1 MKKLLLGIIFLSII
15 LLPTNIVQAKS
26 YNFGGY
32 YCDAKK
38 DLGDGT
44 FSLTCHILATTD
56 FNVNHIEGT
65 LILKN
70 VKLQEIRTHND
81 WVSNNG
87 LSSNV
92 SFTSSKSYNGSFSV
106 ADLIFTGNNSDTECE
121 ASFMPTLAE
130 EKNDNHVCAVVD
142 NIYYGKDGS
151 IVSESK
157 YYEDCYNYVCTVID
171 NKYYF
176 DNTGKSVDYNEFM
189 QKCSTTESPN
199 TGINYG
205 FIILPIGLLSLIGI
219 TKFVKKNTKIYKI

>member
-1 MKKLLLGIIFLSII
+1 MKKLFLGLLCLSFI
-15 LLPTNIVQAKS
+15 LIPNNKVQAKS

-32 YCDAKK
+32 YCDSKK

-56 FNVNHIEGT
+56 YNVNHIEGT

-70 VKLQEIRTHND
+70 VVLKEIKTNND
-81 WVSNNG
+81 WISNNG

-92 SFTSSKSYNGSFSV
+92 SFTSSKSHIGSFSV
-106 ADLIFTGNNSDTECE
+106 ADLLFTGNINDTECE

-130 EKNDNHVCAVVD
+130 EENDNHVCTIVD
-142 NIYYGKDGS
+142 NLFYGKDGS

-157 YYEDCYNYVCTVID
+157 YYEDCFNYVCTVVD

-176 DNTGKSVDYNEFM
+176 ETFRV
-189 QKCSTTESPN
+189 
-199 TGINYG
+199 I
-205 FIILPIGLLSLIGI
+205 
-219 TKFVKKNTKIYKI
+219 